1 MKAGTLTRWLTRGYV
16 WWLQFLRY
24 ANWIEMVG
32 AHYAGNFVS
41 AAWQSARIADLD
53 KQIDE
58 LSISVM

>member
-16 WWLQFLRY
+16 CWLHFLRY

-32 AHYAGNFVS
+32 ARYAGNFVS

-58 LSISVM
+58 LSISVR